1 MPPNI
6 RDHLKNQ
13 EEPLVEAI
21 KTLVRIPSVL
31 DEEATDFPFGKGID
45 DALREALKI
54 AKGLGFQTKYDPDGY
69 FGTAEVGQGDEL
81 VGLLGHM
88 DVVPPGNLDAWE
100 TGPFEPFEKD
110 GVMYGRGVQDDKGP
124 ALASLFAIKALMDA
138 GVIFNKRVR
147 FIFSTD
153 EETLW
158 RGINKYLEKGEEVP
172 TIGFSPDANFPLI
185 YAEKGL
191 LDCTLVG
198 KNESGLTIKCG
209 SAFNAVPDS
218 AIYDGPK
225 QKELAVKLDEL
236 GFEYQDLDS
245 GIKVMGKAAHAMIP
259 EEGINAIA
267 RLCIALQAIGVESNA
282 INFIAQEIKEDPNAS
297 LIFGDVSDEQT
308 GKLKFNI
315 GKIELGEDEV
325 ISIDSRIPV
334 TVPKDE
340 IVGKLTEVAERYS
353 LTYNEVDWLAPL
365 YLPLDHPLIESLLR
379 VYREVTDDQVSVPIT
394 SGGATLARAIPNCVA
409 YGPNFPETPI
419 TEHKPNEYMALEDL
433 FKAMEVYAYAIYEL
447 TR

>member
-1 MPPNI
+1 MESSMPPNI

-191 LDCTLVG
+191 LDF
-198 KNESGLTIKCG
+198 LT
-209 SAFNAVPDS
+209 
-218 AIYDGPK
+218 
-225 QKELAVKLDEL
+225 
-236 GFEYQDLDS
+236 
-245 GIKVMGKAAHAMIP
+245 
-259 EEGINAIA
+259 
-267 RLCIALQAIGVESNA
+267 
-282 INFIAQEIKEDPNAS
+282 
-297 LIFGDVSDEQT
+297 
-308 GKLKFNI
+308 
-315 GKIELGEDEV
+315 
-325 ISIDSRIPV
+325 SRIQSMQHFHMGTYRRFFSQTDV
-334 TVPKDE
+334 GDTCIISPKKVID
-340 IVGKLTEVAERYS
+340 IVNSRIIT
-353 LTYNEVDWLAPL
+353 TY
-365 YLPLDHPLIESLLR
+365 LLR
-379 VYREVTDDQVSVPIT
+379 LSES
-394 SGGATLARAIPNCVA
+394 
-409 YGPNFPETPI
+409 
-419 TEHKPNEYMALEDL
+419 
-433 FKAMEVYAYAIYEL
+433 
-447 TR
+447 

>member
-1 MPPNI
+1 MPIDIN
-6 RDHLKNQ
+6 DHLKNQ

-31 DEEATDFPFGKGID
+31 DEEAVDFPFGKSID

-54 AKGLGFQTKYDPDGY
+54 AEGLGFKTKYDPDGY
-69 FGTAEVGQGDEL
+69 FGYAEVGKGEEL

-88 DVVPPGNLDAWE
+88 DVVPPGNLDSWE

-138 GVIFNKRVR
+138 GISFNKRVR
-147 FIFSTD
+147 FIFCTD

-158 RGINKYLEKGEEVP
+158 RGINKYLEKKEEIP
-172 TIGFSPDANFPLI
+172 SIGFSPDANFPLI

-191 LDCTLVG
+191 LDCTL
-198 KNESGLTIKCG
+198 KATNDSGLSIKCG

-218 AIYDGPK
+218 AFYDGP
-225 QKELAVKLDEL
+225 QQEELTEKLTEL
-236 GFEYQDLDS
+236 GFEHQVLES

-267 RLCIALQAIGVESNA
+267 RLCIALQAIGVESKA

-297 LIFGDVSDEQT
+297 QVFGDVSDEQT

-315 GKIELGEDEV
+315 GKIELAEDEV

-340 IVGKLTEVAERYS
+340 IVNKLTEVAEKYS
-353 LTYNEVDWLAPL
+353 LTFNEVDWLAPL
-365 YLPLDHPLIESLLR
+365 YLPLDLPMIESLLR
-379 VYREVTDDQVSVPIT
+379 VYRDVTDDHTSAPIT

-409 YGPNFPETPI
+409 YGPNFPDTPI
-419 TEHKPNEYMALEDL
+419 TEHQPNEYMALKDL
-433 FKAMEVYAYAIYEL
+433 FKAMEVYANAIYEI